1 MPRFVH
7 LSVLG
12 MLVLVAVLAQG
23 AVAADNTVT
32 SSATGSGHM
41 VRPDGSFR
49 SFSFSARKHADGTVD
64 GQMQLNSRGFDV
76 FVHIEID
83 CLRVVGNVAYMS
95 GHITQSSDLAQ
106 GAIGELNRWSVQ
118 DNGEPGDA
126 DLVSSVPPNPDND
139 PTQTCDAENNPPG
152 PTRLVQRGNVQV
164 RGG

>member
-83 CLRVVGNVAYMS
+83 CLRVVGNVAYMTCIS
-95 GHITQSSDLAQ
+95 PLLSWDY
-106 GAIGELNRWSVQ
+106 
-118 DNGEPGDA
+118 GEPRTGA
-126 DLVSSVPPNPDND
+126 PA
-139 PTQTCDAENNPPG
+139 AE
-152 PTRLVQRGNVQV
+152 
-164 RGG
+164 